1 MYECLDRLE
10 CLERQ
15 ECHDRL
21 ECLDR
26 LKCQALK
33 TWRLYCYL
41 QKLFVVVGEL
51 WVYLDYN
58 VNSGPVLSFSSTQV

>member
-1 MYECLDRLE
+1 MESNLYECLDRLE

-41 QKLFVVVGEL
+41 QKLFVVVS
-51 WVYLDYN
+51 V
-58 VNSGPVLSFSSTQV
+58 F